1 MTKSPIQK
9 VTDKLQYR
17 AIGIVKGVYN
27 PQNIDQINRGTI
39 TDEKGEK
46 IEAVVLGKAL
56 SLIKK
61 YIDFKKSYFWIVYP
75 KNKTTQNLHLQVVG
89 IWDPYELDKLAN
101 NFSKKNSIDL
111 LSEFNLNDNYFSIRG
126 ELVFVNTKK
135 KEFVMKIC
143 SSSKSKKFKNNNFK
157 LVIDGDLSLE
167 LINSFLSLD
176 VIRVGNKLG
185 LVNYEV
191 IEKTKQSNKTKM
203 QN

>member
-9 VTDKLQYR
+9 VTEKLQYR

-101 NFSKKNSIDL
+101 
-111 LSEFNLNDNYFSIRG
+111 
-126 ELVFVNTKK
+126 
-135 KEFVMKIC
+135 
-143 SSSKSKKFKNNNFK
+143 
-157 LVIDGDLSLE
+157 
-167 LINSFLSLD
+167 
-176 VIRVGNKLG
+176 
-185 LVNYEV
+185 
-191 IEKTKQSNKTKM
+191 KM
-203 QN
+203 T

>member
-1 MTKSPIQK
+1 M
-9 VTDKLQYR
+9 
-17 AIGIVKGVYN
+17 
-27 PQNIDQINRGTI
+27 QII
-39 TDEKGEK
+39 
-46 IEAVVLGKAL
+46 
-56 SLIKK
+56 SLK
-61 YIDFKKSYFWIVYP
+61 
-75 KNKTTQNLHLQVVG
+75 KTTQ
-89 IWDPYELDKLAN
+89 
-101 NFSKKNSIDL
+101 L
-111 LSEFNLNDNYFSIRG
+111 LSEFNLQDNYFSIRG